1 MPSRQ
6 QAISPTVSPLRRAAR
21 VAGWYLLAGVLWIS
35 FSDYLVRQMGPA
47 ELQSEIQTYKGWG
60 FVAITGA
67 ILFVTV
73 LRALRAQEEAAQT
86 IGRHQSKFRTYI
98 ENAPMAVFVLDSRGR
113 CVEANQQAADLIGCD
128 LPTLFSLSLADFAPP
143 GEDRVIAAAAMTT
156 LASQRWIEGDFRLL
170 RQDGR
175 IIWMHARAAGLGD
188 QQFIACAYD
197 VTAQK
202 EDEERLRQAGAVF
215 RSTREGVVVTDS
227 SGRIITVNPAFTEI
241 TGYEESEVVG
251 QNPRLL
257 KSGVQDRDWYRD
269 MWRAINDAGYWQGE
283 IWNRRKNGEIY
294 PEWLTISSVRDARGE
309 AVNYVGVFTDISRIK
324 HSEAQLDHLAHTDA
338 LTGLV
343 NRLLLDSRL
352 EHGLARAIRTGR
364 RVAVAALDIDGF
376 HRVNEVLGLE
386 TGDAVLRAVADRL
399 QSHLEGSDTL
409 ARLGGDEF
417 VVVRED
423 LPSAHAAADLARTLL
438 DAFAQPIITTSGRP
452 LHLSVSIGLSL
463 CPDDAVS
470 AAELMK
476 QAGAAVRHVKRT
488 GGKAFC
494 FHTASMEQAAKS
506 RFALEDDLRRAMSA
520 RELMLYFQPRVA
532 LGSRRIEG
540 AEALVRWRAPDGTV
554 KEPEGFIGVAEA
566 SGLIQPMGRWVL
578 EEACRQQVA
587 WLAAGLPVRTVAV
600 NVSPV
605 QLRDAGFVDH
615 VAATLATSGVDP
627 SRIELEITESATL
640 DPGAH
645 VDERLRQLAALGT
658 RIAIDDFGTGYSSLS
673 HLTRLP
679 VHTIKIDRSFLE
691 SLPAAGTSREVV
703 ATIISMATHLGLAT
717 VAEGIETEAEAKFL
731 HRSGCKLGQGF
742 LFGKPMTAEE
752 LTALLVV
759 ERR

>member
-1 MPSRQ
+1 MQDRP
-6 QAISPTVSPLRRAAR
+6 QAISHTISSLGRAVR

-35 FSDYLVRQMGPA
+35 FSDYLVWKMAPA
-47 ELQSEIQTYKGWG
+47 DLQSEIQTYKGWG
-60 FVAITGA
+60 FVAVTGA
-67 ILFVTV
+67 ILFVSV
-73 LRALRAQEEAAQT
+73 LRALRAQEEAAET
-86 IGRHQSKFRTYI
+86 IGKQQSKFRTYI

-113 CVEANQQAADLIGCD
+113 CVEANQQAADLVGCD
-128 LPTLFSLSLADFAPP
+128 LPTLFTLNVADFAPP
-143 GEDRVIAAAAMTT
+143 GEDRVVGEVAMAT
-156 LASQRWIEGDFRLL
+156 LTAQRWIEGDFRLL

-175 IIWMHARAAGLGD
+175 SIWIHARVAGLGD
-188 QQFIACAYD
+188 QQFIGCAYD
-197 VTAQK
+197 MTSQK

-227 SGRIITVNPAFTEI
+227 SGRIVTVNPAFTEI

-251 QNPRLL
+251 RNPRFL

-269 MWRAINDAGYWQGE
+269 MWRAIHEAGYWQGE
-283 IWNRRKNGEIY
+283 IWNRRKSGEIY

-338 LTGLV
+338 LTGLA

-352 EHGLARAIRTGR
+352 EHALARAVRTGR

-386 TGDAVLRAVADRL
+386 TGDAVVRAVGGRL
-399 QSHLEGSDTL
+399 QSLLETSDTL

-423 LPSAHAAADLARTLL
+423 LPGTPAAADLARTLL
-438 DAFAQPIITTSGRP
+438 DAFAQPIITAGGRP
-452 LHLSVSIGLSL
+452 LHLSVSIGVSL
-463 CPDDAVS
+463 CPDDAIS

-476 QAGAAVRHVKRT
+476 QAGAAVRHVKSA

-494 FHTASMEQAAKS
+494 FHTASMEHAAKS
-506 RFALEDDLRRAMSA
+506 RFALEDDLRRAMDA
-520 RELMLYFQPRVA
+520 RELVLYFQPRVA
-532 LGSRRIEG
+532 LISGRIEG
-540 AEALVRWRAPDGTV
+540 AEALVRWRASDGTI
-554 KEPEGFIGVAEA
+554 KEPDDFIGVAEA
-566 SGLIQPMGRWVL
+566 SGLIQPLGRWVL

-587 WLAAGLPVRTVAV
+587 WLAAGLDVRTIAV

-605 QLRDAGFVDH
+605 QLRDTGFVDH
-615 VAATLATSGVDP
+615 VAATLAASGVDP

-645 VDERLRQLAALGT
+645 IDERLQQLAALGT

-679 VHTIKIDRSFLE
+679 VHTIKIDRSFLKA
-691 SLPAAGTSREVV
+691 LPATGTGREVV
-703 ATIISMATHLGLAT
+703 ATIVSMATHLGLET
-717 VAEGIETEAEAKFL
+717 VGEGVETEAEATFL
-731 HRSGCKLGQGF
+731 RRCGCKLGQGF
-742 LFGKPMTAEE
+742 LFGKPMRAEE
-752 LTALLVV
+752 FTALVV
-759 ERR
+759 GAR